1 MSTRQLSDLMEE
13 LRLHAEQ
20 EFERGVRVG
29 EERYHA
35 RLMAFMARGGGPLHG
50 GAAGAP
56 SPPAI
61 EAAIEGEE
69 GARRPKAPKGL
80 AEKIV
85 KGVLKDHPSGLPLDE
100 LETKVVEADSRI
112 AIKSVYN
119 HLNANRLT
127 LYRRDSN
134 NVWHLR
140 PSSSEFA

>member
-1 MSTRQLSDLMEE
+1 MEE

-20 EFERGVRVG
+20 EFQRGVRVG

-35 RLMAFMARGGGPLHG
+35 RLMAFMARGGAALHG
-50 GAAGAP
+50 AAADDSAP
-56 SPPAI
+56 AVESVV
-61 EAAIEGEE
+61 EGED
-69 GARRPKAPKGL
+69 GVRRSKAPKGL

-85 KGVLKDHPSGLPLDE
+85 RGVLKDHPNGLALGD
-100 LETKVVEADSRI
+100 LEIKVVEADSRI
-112 AIKSVYN
+112 AVKSVYN

-127 LYRRDSN
+127 LYRRDGN